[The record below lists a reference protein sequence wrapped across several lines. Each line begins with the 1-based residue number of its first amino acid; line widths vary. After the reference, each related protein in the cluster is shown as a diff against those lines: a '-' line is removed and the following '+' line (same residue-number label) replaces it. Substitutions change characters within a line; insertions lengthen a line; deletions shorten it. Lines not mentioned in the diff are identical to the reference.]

1 MSCGS
6 ERFPAGHGTA
16 PPSVLHRLGRRGCLS
31 GTILWRRRLG
41 AKQINRLPLKLSGLA
56 KN

>member
-41 AKQINRLPLKLSGLA
+41 AKQIDRLPLKLSGLA